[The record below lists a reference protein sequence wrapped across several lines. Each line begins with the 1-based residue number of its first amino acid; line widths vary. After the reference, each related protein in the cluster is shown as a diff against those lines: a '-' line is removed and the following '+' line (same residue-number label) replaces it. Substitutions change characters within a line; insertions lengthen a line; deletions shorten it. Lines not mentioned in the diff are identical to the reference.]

1 MATKRRAAKK
11 TPAKYKTKTELKKI
25 LAKAQ
30 AEIAILLKTQRAGTL
45 AQVELKARLEEIK
58 GHLKAMDPFDWYH
71 RH

>member
-1 MATKRRAAKK
+1 MAKK
-11 TPAKYKTKTELKKI
+11 RAGAKKKPVRCKTTAEIKKI

-30 AEIAILLKTQRAGTL
+30 AKVANLQKNQRAGTL

-58 GHLKAMDPFDWYH
+58 GQLKAMEPFDWRH